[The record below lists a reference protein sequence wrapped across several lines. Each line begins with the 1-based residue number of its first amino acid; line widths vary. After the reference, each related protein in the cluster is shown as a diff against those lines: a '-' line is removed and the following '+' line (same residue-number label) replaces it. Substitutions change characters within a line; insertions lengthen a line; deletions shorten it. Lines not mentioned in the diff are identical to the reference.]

1 MTTFEI
7 KNSQGKVIAA
17 FKVKALKVNK
27 CDNTKE
33 IRAELKRVLGYNA
46 RKVSVKQSNASMMC
60 SFDFTIR
67 DMKVD
72 IDIIELFSDCIK
84 KIHRCEHTGEIL
96 GGGNTFTSVNYS
108 DKLDDMIY
116 AQSIKGHPT
125 RRIQHY
131 TEVEVDGEWLHIKT
145 AKARILHLA
154 A

>member
-33 IRAELKRVLGYNA
+33 IRAELKRVLGYNS
-46 RKVSVKQSNASMMC
+46 KVVSVKNHHYSKII
-60 SFDFTIR
+60 FTIR
-67 DMKVD
+67 DIKADHQIVT
-72 IDIIELFSDCIK
+72 LFSKSFESID
-84 KIHRCEHTGEIL
+84 RCEYTGEIL
-96 GGGNTFTSVNYS
+96 SGGNIFTSVCYS
-108 DKLDDMIY
+108 KKLDDMIY
-116 AQSIKGHPT
+116 AQSIEGYPT
-125 RRIQHY
+125 RNIKYY
-131 TEVEVDGEWLHIKT
+131 TEVEVDGEWLHTST